1 MQAGNYE
8 KHSCLHNTEKGLKD
22 KNLQALCFWQ
32 VQPVAA
38 SGYLPLLS
46 YLRCAPLQV

>member
-22 KNLQALCFWQ
+22 KNLQALCFGKCSLSL
-32 VQPVAA
+32 PAA
-38 SGYLPLLS
+38 TC
-46 YLRCAPLQV
+46 RF